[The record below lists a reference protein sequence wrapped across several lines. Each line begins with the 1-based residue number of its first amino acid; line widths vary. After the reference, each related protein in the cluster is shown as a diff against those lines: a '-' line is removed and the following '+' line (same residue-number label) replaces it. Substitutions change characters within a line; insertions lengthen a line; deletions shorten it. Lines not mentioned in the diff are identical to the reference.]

1 MKQVKAYIKL
11 GLYSCFAGMGFLLLC
26 LGIGLSHAGA
36 SQELAIIEAEVTT
49 KAGATHVFKLE
60 LAETP
65 ARRTK
70 GLMRRKTLA
79 DDGGML
85 FVWPQSAVRL
95 FWMKDTPLSL
105 DILFFGENG
114 ELVYLHEAA
123 KPYSLNTISSIEPA
137 KYVVEIKAGTAKR
150 LGIDRHAKLIIK
162 QTMPPAH

>member
-1 MKQVKAYIKL
+1 MKQVKAYLKTVF
-11 GLYSCFAGMGFLLLC
+11 YSCFAGMGFLLLC
-26 LGIGLSHAGA
+26 SGIGLSHAGA
-36 SQELAIIEAEVTT
+36 FQELTIIEAEVTT
-49 KAGATHVFKLE
+49 KAGAAHLFKLE
-60 LAETP
+60 LADTP
-65 ARRTK
+65 AHRTK
-70 GLMRRKTLA
+70 GLMGRKMLL

-105 DILFFGENG
+105 DILFFGEDG

-137 KYVVEIKAGTAKR
+137 KYVVEIQAGTAKQ

-162 QTMPPAH
+162 QTLPPAQ